1 MISTSSSSA
10 ASANA
15 APSGPSVSGVAV
27 LRKPEL
33 DALLATAFSPELRNP
48 RLMAEMKID
57 LVTRRGVQLSTM
69 VMQVGEWAIACSFDR
84 STVHFC
90 NHY

>member
-1 MISTSSSSA
+1 MVSTSSASPAPASSSNQASSA
-10 ASANA
+10 
-15 APSGPSVSGVAV
+15 PHSGVA

-69 VMQVGEWAIACSFDR
+69 VMQV
-84 STVHFC
+84 
-90 NHY
+90 

>member
-15 APSGPSVSGVAV
+15 APSGPSVGGVAV

-69 VMQVGEWAIACSFDR
+69 VMQVGGCRLFWPINNSFLQ
-84 STVHFC
+84 
-90 NHY
+90 

>member
-1 MISTSSSSA
+1 M
-10 ASANA
+10 NH
-15 APSGPSVSGVAV
+15 VQ
-27 LRKPEL
+27 

-69 VMQVGEWAIACSFDR
+69 VMQVGVIYVPIWWREVSSKFTLNGTIKII
-84 STVHFC
+84 
-90 NHY
+90 